1 MTKKEVLMVISS
13 KTATTSL
20 NGSQAVIAFQPALE
34 MGDNCKLELTGANI
48 WYSMPNLGANTII
61 SYEYTKELRLA
72 DGSLQ
77 TTLFQNNE
85 ILFEPGLYGLSS
97 LNATISRH
105 LLNHTDLSRY
115 DITLSGDEST
125 GRVAVHLKTTIRDHA
140 LTEGEY
146 NITELVIRMPES
158 TLLTQYLGYAS
169 DTLNLGITGVAEYE
183 YIGTNPA
190 SLNTLKS
197 ILVNCR
203 QCSGSMLN
211 GKSSGILANI
221 PLNVSVGAQIQYQ
234 PQNTAKISA
243 PQMSSSSLNEMVIS
257 LHNQDMAPLNM
268 GGEDW
273 EVVLI
278 ATSD

>member
-1 MTKKEVLMVISS
+1 MS
-13 KTATTSL
+13 
-20 NGSQAVIAFQPALE
+20 
-34 MGDNCKLELTGANI
+34 C
-48 WYSMPNLGANTII
+48 
-61 SYEYTKELRLA
+61 
-72 DGSLQ
+72 
-77 TTLFQNNE
+77 
-85 ILFEPGLYGLSS
+85 
-97 LNATISRH
+97 
-105 LLNHTDLSRY
+105 
-115 DITLSGDEST
+115 
-125 GRVAVHLKTTIRDHA
+125 TIRDHV
-140 LTEGEY
+140 LTDGEY
-146 NITELVIRMPES
+146 NITELMIRMPES

-257 LHNQDMAPLNM
+257 LHNQDMTPLNM